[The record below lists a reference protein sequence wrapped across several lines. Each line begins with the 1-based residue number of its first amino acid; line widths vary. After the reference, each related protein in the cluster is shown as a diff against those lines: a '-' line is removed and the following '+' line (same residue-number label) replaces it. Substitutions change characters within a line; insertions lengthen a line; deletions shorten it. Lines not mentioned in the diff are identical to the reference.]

1 VNVLSESNNRAPSRT
16 LGDRTP
22 LPTVVAED
30 LQAIGD
36 RIAPTVAKLGGATLL
51 VTGAA
56 GFLPSYVVDALIYA
70 NDHLLTEPCRIIGV
84 DNFATGV
91 PERLGHLQGR
101 SDLALVRHDI
111 TEALSIDEPVH
122 YIFHGASIASPTWFR
137 RLPLETIDVNVR
149 GTWRLL
155 EFAVGQPLRGFLYLS
170 SSGIYG
176 DPTVDQVPTS
186 EEFSGNVSPL
196 GLRACYDESKRL
208 AETICMTFFRVHGV
222 PVRIARPFNVYGPRL
237 RFDDGRVVPD
247 FIRDAIAG
255 KPITLYSSG
264 NVTRSFCYVTDAVSG
279 LILLL
284 CDGAPGE
291 AYNVGNDEEVTIRQL
306 AETVDEASGKG
317 LGVSFEV
324 SEDAH
329 YLTNSPQRRVPDLRK
344 LKALGG
350 WEPQIPLHEGIRR
363 TYRFYEE
370 SV

>member
-1 VNVLSESNNRAPSRT
+1 VNVLSEPNNRAPSRT

-36 RIAPTVAKLGGATLL
+36 RVAPTVAKLGGATLL

-56 GFLPSYVVDALIYA
+56 GFLPSYVVDALVYA
-70 NDHLLTEPCRIIGV
+70 NNHLLTEPCRIIGV

-91 PERLGHLQGR
+91 PERLGHLQDR
-101 SDLALVRHDI
+101 SDLTLIRHDI
-111 TEALSIDEPVH
+111 TEPVAVDGPVH
-122 YIFHGASIASPTWFR
+122 YILHGASIASPTWFR
-137 RLPLETIDVNVR
+137 RLPLETIDVNVM

-186 EEFSGNVSPL
+186 EEYWGNVSPL
-196 GLRACYDESKRL
+196 GPRACYDESKRL

-222 PVRIARPFNVYGPRL
+222 PARIARPFNVYGPRL
-237 RFDDGRVVPD
+237 RLDDGRVVPD
-247 FIRDAIAG
+247 FIGDAIAG
-255 KPITLYSSG
+255 KPITLYSRGDVS
-264 NVTRSFCYVTDAVSG
+264 RSFCYVTDAVSG

-284 CDGAPGE
+284 CDGVPGE

-306 AETVDEASGKG
+306 AETVDEVSGKG

-324 SEDAH
+324 SADAH
-329 YLTNSPQRRVPDLRK
+329 YLTNNPQRRVPDLRK
-344 LKALGG
+344 LKALGR
-350 WEPQIPLHEGIRR
+350 WEPQVPLREGIRR

-370 SV
+370 PI